1 MTQPLLRPTV
11 DRRTVRISII
21 VGAVL
26 ALVIMAAG
34 IAFALVRPPA
44 YTAEAMAVV
53 LPAKGLDEATS
64 ASQFETLSRGQIP
77 ATFAEVAGNLRFQT
91 AAADQL
97 NLTAAQRQQV
107 QVEATV
113 VPNTSVIL
121 VRVTAPD
128 AATAEKM
135 ADATT
140 TLASQY
146 LSGVLQ
152 PYRTETVQSAQGTA
166 TSTGLT
172 PPLLIFA
179 SVVVGLVAGIA
190 VQQALYHLLQV
201 LRRAPATDRSDVTQ
215 SEVAGGAVV
224 EHPGGRAVAPVEPK
238 RASAT

>member
-1 MTQPLLRPTV
+1 MTQPLLRPPV
-11 DRRTVRISII
+11 DRRNVRISII

-26 ALVIMAAG
+26 ALLIMAAG
-34 IAFALVRPPA
+34 VAFALVRPPA

-201 LRRAPATDRSDVTQ
+201 LRRAPATEGSGVAPGA
-215 SEVAGGAVV
+215 VAGSPAVD
-224 EHPGGRAVAPVEPK
+224 HASGPAVAPAEPK
-238 RASAT
+238 RATAT

>member
-1 MTQPLLRPTV
+1 MTPPVLRPTV
-11 DRRTVRISII
+11 DRRTVRISVI

-26 ALVIMAAG
+26 ALAIMAAG
-34 IAFALVRPPA
+34 IAFALIRPAA

-107 QVEATV
+107 QLEATV

-128 AATAEKM
+128 PAVAEKM

-146 LSGVLQ
+146 LTGVLQ

-166 TSTGLT
+166 TSSGLT

-179 SVVVGLVAGIA
+179 SIVVGLVAGIA
-190 VQQALYHLLQV
+190 AQQALYHLLQV
-201 LRRAPATDRSDVTQ
+201 LRRAPATDRSG
-215 SEVAGGAVV
+215 VAPGDLPDPPAVG
-224 EHPGGRAVAPVEPK
+224 HASGPAVAAAEPK
-238 RASAT
+238 RATVT

>member
-11 DRRTVRISII
+11 DRRTVRMSII
-21 VGAVL
+21 VGAVIAL
-26 ALVIMAAG
+26 AIMATG

-121 VRVTAPD
+121 IRVTAPD
-128 AATAEKM
+128 PATAEKM

-146 LSGVLQ
+146 LTGVLQ

-166 TSTGLT
+166 TSSGLT

-179 SVVVGLVAGIA
+179 SIVVGLVAGIA
-190 VQQALYHLLQV
+190 AQQALYHLLQV
-201 LRRAPATDRSDVTQ
+201 LRRAPATDRSDLAAG
-215 SEVAGGAVV
+215 EVVGGA
-224 EHPGGRAVAPVEPK
+224 PADDADGTAVTAVEPK
-238 RASAT
+238 RATAS